1 MAVEGII
8 RKTVGGFVPVE
19 GDFDS
24 LPLGKD
30 LRVKITVARSS
41 PQNRWFHKVLQELF
55 ANQDT
60 WPTFTLFRNA
70 IKEALGVCEVYDVK
84 GKRYVE
90 YHSFAFHKMEQ
101 SDFNQFLDR
110 FVRLVCERIIPQLDE
125 QATWDMLRLLDA
137 DNGALG
143 DRKIA

>member
-1 MAVEGII
+1 MATEVII
-8 RKTVGGFVPVE
+8 RKTVGGFTPVE

-30 LRVKITVARSS
+30 LRAKITVARSN

-55 ANQDT
+55 ANQET

-70 IKEALGVCEVYDVK
+70 IKEALGFVDVYEIK

-90 YHSFAFHKMEQ
+90 YHSFAFSKMEQ
-101 SDFNQFLDR
+101 ADFNQFCDR
-110 FVRLVCERIIPQLDE
+110 FVKLVCERIIPQMSE
-125 QATWDMLRLLDA
+125 QGAWDMMKLLDA
-137 DNGALG
+137 DSGALG
-143 DRKIA
+143 TRLTA